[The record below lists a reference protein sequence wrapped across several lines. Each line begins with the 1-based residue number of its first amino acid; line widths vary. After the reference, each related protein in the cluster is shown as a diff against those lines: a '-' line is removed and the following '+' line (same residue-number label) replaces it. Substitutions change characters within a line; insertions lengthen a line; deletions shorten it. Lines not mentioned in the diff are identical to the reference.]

1 MTTPDTSS
9 FFNLTSIAGITA
21 GVALLGG
28 YWRQVIAFFQSF
40 TRFILCDVAIDDQDT
55 ATRIASY
62 CKVVAKQSPFRK
74 LHFFGKPFYVNTVGR
89 TKLVIFENID
99 GKFIL
104 FNGIFP
110 IFVNVSSSVATIS
123 SKTNGNGSRLSH
135 STQPTDSSDSTNSG
149 TIGGIRFFRW
159 TFDVRKFII
168 DANSY
173 SANIIEAN
181 DLTASETKRF
191 NIVYITGEIANGYG
205 SQTKEE
211 KRDDN
216 ALLTKYIPLGIA
228 TPMEYDINALR
239 ESTIINSKN
248 PFTVYPIPDII
259 QSEFDSMASFLAERA
274 WYNSRGIP
282 WYRGYLLHGAPGTG
296 KDTIIKNI
304 ALKYDLPVYYI
315 DLSSH
320 TNADFKDSLNI
331 IKNNAPAIV
340 VFSDFDV
347 VFNGRKN
354 VINDGKMTQ
363 GISFDFFL
371 NSLSGVGVLSGII
384 AFFTVN
390 NISVVDEAIGIPVEL
405 IGDNA
410 NVDSWKIYKST
421 RPGRVDKV
429 ITIGTMQ
436 KRERRV
442 LAEFIL
448 DTCPEEEINATI
460 DAGEGETAAQ
470 FQNRCAT
477 IALKARKQS

>member
-1 MTTPDTSS
+1 MTTPDASS
-9 FFNLTSIAGITA
+9 FLNITSIAGITA

-28 YWRQVIAFFQSF
+28 YWRQVVSFFQSF
-40 TRFILCDVAIDDQDT
+40 TRFILCDVSIDDNDT

-89 TKLVIFENID
+89 TKLVMFENTD
-99 GKFIL
+99 GKFIM

-110 IFVNVSSSVATIS
+110 IFINVERAISTVA
-123 SKTNGNGSRLSH
+123 SKTTGNGNLRSSH
-135 STQPTDSSDSTNSG
+135 TSEPTSESSNSG

-168 DANSY
+168 EANAHS
-173 SANIIEAN
+173 SNIIEAN
-181 DLTASETKRF
+181 DLTSNETKRF

-205 SQTKEE
+205 SQTREE

-216 ALLTKYIPLGIA
+216 ALLTKYVPLGIA

-320 TNADFKDSLNI
+320 TNADFKDSLAI

-371 NSLSGVGVLSGII
+371 NSLSGVGVLSGVI

-390 NISVVDEAIGIPVEL
+390 NISVVDDAIGVPAEL
-405 IGDNA
+405 IGDGA
-410 NVDSWKIYKST
+410 NIESWKIYKST

-429 ITIGTMQ
+429 ITIGNMQ
-436 KRERRV
+436 KKEREI
-442 LAEFIL
+442 LAKFIL
-448 DTCPEEEINATI
+448 DACPEEIASTV
-460 DAGEGETAAQ
+460 DAGAGETAAQ

-477 IALKARKQS
+477 VALKKRFRK